1 MKKAAFAL
9 LLVCLLTLCACA
21 CAQTFTFDDIAAT
34 LSIDD
39 SYILLTPD
47 NLAQHPEWVASEG
60 STPETLAAQWRTDGI
75 LLVADSSDGV
85 TRFVLTAVQDD
96 DAEQYYDLDQQ
107 ATACRST
114 FRKQHLKGTAYK
126 ADGYTYQSAEWKKFS
141 ANGRFLTLK
150 YKRTTD
156 GGTYRGYAYRTVRNG
171 YTITLDYQVYGRS
184 LKTADSNALSKIMS
198 GFAFTSIAIKP
209 DTAVGKV
216 TFTSTPPSETNTGSF
231 TVSGTGTAG
240 LKVIGV
246 MMRMS
251 SNDRILVEDTINKS
265 GEFDLKMSLP
275 SEGVWLMTVTVEN
288 GSTVTQ
294 EEVFET
300 TTYQSTLLPV
310 NLDEEVPAQLSSDKL
325 VISGKTIQG
334 VTVQC
339 IVNDTYYDKLVR
351 TNNNGT
357 FSFKID
363 TSEEGDYNITLTF
376 QKKNY
381 DTRRYTFTANR
392 TLTEA
397 DLKAQY
403 IEEAI
408 KPAYSTLTKKLTG
421 YTGRIMKYK
430 LYAVKI
436 AQEGE
441 RWIITMAMDKT
452 KSGAYKNF
460 VVVTTTQEP
469 NFSMDSQQTMY
480 GRCTGAYE
488 TTDGE
493 KTVSYP
499 GFELLFWD

>member
-9 LLVCLLTLCACA
+9 LLACLLTVCACA

-34 LSIDD
+34 LEIDD

-47 NLAQHPEWVASEG
+47 NLDQHPEWVSSEG
-60 STPETLAAQWRTDGI
+60 STPEELSAQWKTDGV

-85 TRFVLTAVQDD
+85 TRFVLTAVQDE

-107 ATACRST
+107 DNACRST
-114 FRKQHLKGTAYK
+114 FRKSHLKGSTYK
-126 ADGYTYQSAEWKKFS
+126 EAGYTYQSAEWKKFS
-141 ANGRFLTLK
+141 SNGRFLSLK

-156 GGTYRGYAYRTVRNG
+156 SGTYRGYAYRAVRNG

-198 GFAFTSIAIKP
+198 GFNFTSIAVKP
-209 DTAVGKV
+209 DEAVGKV
-216 TFTSTPPSETNTGSF
+216 VFTSTPPSETNTGSF

-240 LKVIGV
+240 LKVTGV

-251 SNDRILVEDTINKS
+251 SNDKIMVEDTINKS
-265 GEFDLKMSLP
+265 GEFSLKMKLP

-288 GSTVTQ
+288 GTVVTQ

-300 TTYQSTLLPV
+300 TTYQSDLLPV
-310 NLDEEVPAQLSSDKL
+310 NFDAEIPAQLDSDKL
-325 VISGKTIQG
+325 TITGKTISG
-334 VTVQC
+334 VSIQC
-339 IVNDTYYDKLVR
+339 IVNDTYDKQVR

-363 TSEEGDYNITLTF
+363 TSTEGDYEITIVF
-376 QKKNY
+376 QKKNFE
-381 DTRRYTFTANR
+381 TRRYTFTANR

-397 DLKAQY
+397 DLRAQY

-408 KPAYSTLTKKLTG
+408 KPAYSTLTSKLTG

-441 RWIITMAMDKT
+441 QWIITMAMDKT
-452 KSGAYKNF
+452 EKGVYKNF

-480 GRCTGAYE
+480 GRCIGAYE
-488 TTDGE
+488 TTSGE
-493 KTVSYP
+493 ATVTYT

>member
-9 LLVCLLTLCACA
+9 LLACLLAVCACA

-34 LSIDD
+34 LEIDD

-47 NLAQHPEWVASEG
+47 NLDQHPEWVASEG
-60 STPETLAAQWRTDGI
+60 STPEELSAQWKADGT
-75 LLVADSSDGV
+75 LLVADSSDSV
-85 TRFVLTAVQDD
+85 TRFVLTAVQDE
-96 DAEQYYDLDQQ
+96 DATQYYDLDQQ
-107 ATACRST
+107 DTTCRGT
-114 FRKQHLKGTAYK
+114 FRKQHLKGTTYQEA
-126 ADGYTYQSAEWKKFS
+126 GYTYQSAEWKKFS
-141 ANGRFLTLK
+141 TNGRFLTLK
-150 YKRTTD
+150 YKRTTE

-184 LKTADSNALSKIMS
+184 LKTADSKALDKIMS
-198 GFAFTSIAIKP
+198 GFNFTSIAVKP
-209 DTAVGKV
+209 SEAVGKV
-216 TFTSTPPSETNTGSF
+216 VFTSTPPSETNTGSF

-240 LKVIGV
+240 LKVTGV

-251 SNDRILVEDTINKS
+251 SNDKVMVEDTINKS
-265 GEFDLKMSLP
+265 GEFSLKMKLP

-288 GSTVTQ
+288 GATVTQ

-300 TTYQSTLLPV
+300 TTYESTLLPV
-310 NLDEEVPAQLSSDKL
+310 NFDEEIPAQLTSDKL
-325 VISGKTIQG
+325 TITGKTISG
-334 VTVQC
+334 VSIQC
-339 IVNDTYYDKLVR
+339 IVNDTYDKQVR

-363 TSEEGDYNITLTF
+363 TATEGDYEITITF
-376 QKKNY
+376 QKK
-381 DTRRYTFTANR
+381 DFETRRYTFTANR
-392 TLTEA
+392 TLTES
-397 DLKAQY
+397 DLRARY

-408 KPAYSTLTKKLTG
+408 KPAYSTLTKKLSG

-436 AQEGE
+436 AKEGE
-441 RWIITMAMDKT
+441 QWVITMAMDKT
-452 KSGAYKNF
+452 KKGVYKNF
-460 VVVTTTQEP
+460 VVVTTTEEP

-493 KTVSYP
+493 NAVTYP